1 MDVQRLAKVL
11 AMAASDNEAEA
22 LHAVR
27 TAKRL
32 LDNAGLDFVALAERM
47 SAAGPMTSSSRVEDL
62 EDAVFDL
69 RNEIRH
75 LRSENERLRQGQP
88 VAAPAAPNLA
98 DAAATLRLQVELD
111 TARQTLARHRADAEA
126 AELALRADLTQ
137 AIAAMERLTEQ
148 YGEIKSRNDRLE
160 AENRRLTLVASAVK
174 AELDERMADRIHP
187 LPTPTL
193 RPDSIA
199 RPEPM
204 ARIEAKSKVEAP
216 PPRRAA
222 PHSAA
227 SRAKPTP
234 ANQYALF

>member
-32 LDNAGLDFVALAERM
+32 LDNAGLDFISLAERL
-47 SAAGPMTSSSRVEDL
+47 SGSGPMTSSTRVEDL

-75 LRSENERLRQGQP
+75 LRSENEKLRHGQP
-88 VAAPAAPNLA
+88 APSTPAPNLA
-98 DAAATLRLQVELD
+98 DAAAAMRLQVELD
-111 TARQTLARHRADAEA
+111 AARQALARSHADAEA
-126 AELALRADLTQ
+126 AELALRSDLTQ
-137 AIAAMERLTEQ
+137 AIDAVERLNQQFEQ
-148 YGEIKSRNDRLE
+148 IRGRNDRLE
-160 AENRRLTLVASAVK
+160 AENRRLTLMAAALK
-174 AELDERMADRIHP
+174 AELDERLADRIHP
-187 LPTPTL
+187 LPTPTQ
-193 RPDSIA
+193 RPDTIA

-204 ARIEAKSKVEAP
+204 ARVEPA

-222 PHSAA
+222 PHAAA
-227 SRAKPTP
+227 SRAKIPP
-234 ANQYALF
+234 VNQYALF